1 MGREQSSG
9 GVDGAGVRD
18 IADAHRQLLQDKSLQ
33 FDLPTY
39 EPPAPPPK
47 WATGLGEAF
56 EALGPLFQVIFWVLV
71 ALAVIGFL
79 YLVARSLVGA
89 RFGGVPGRGPNL
101 SGEPDWRP
109 TVEQARVLLAD
120 ADALAAEGR
129 FDEAAHMLLLRGV
142 EDIREQRPG
151 LVRPALTS
159 RDIAALEA
167 LPDAARTAFG
177 AIAVVVERSLFGG
190 RDVGAE
196 GWSACRG
203 AYERFALD
211 GGS

>member
-1 MGREQSSG
+1 MGPEQSSG

-33 FDLPTY
+33 FDAARFKPDP
-39 EPPAPPPK
+39 PPAWLK
-47 WATGLGEAF
+47 NLGEAL
-56 EALGPLFQVIFWVLV
+56 EALGPLFQVIFWVVV

-79 YLVARSLVGA
+79 YLVARSMMGA
-89 RFGGVPGRGPNL
+89 RFGGLPGRGPNL
-101 SGEPDWRP
+101 TSEPDWRP

-129 FDEAAHMLLLRGV
+129 FDEAAHLLLLRGV
-142 EDIREQRPG
+142 QDIREHRPG

-167 LPDAARTAFG
+167 LPSAARAAFG
-177 AIAVVVERSLFGG
+177 AIALVVERSLFGG
-190 RDVGAE
+190 RAVGAD
-196 GWSACRG
+196 GWRACRG
-203 AYERFALD
+203 AYEQFAL
-211 GGS
+211 GGAA